1 MVLRKQVLDPSLLL
15 LRKKIKHIMARSRK
29 IIKKRTIKADPL
41 YNSRLVAKFV
51 NRIMRDGKKSVAEK
65 QLYSAL
71 EIIKARG
78 EDPLKVFENAVNL
91 VSPRMEVRPRRV
103 GGASYQVPTE
113 VRGERKFALATRW
126 IIDAA
131 SKRSNKEY
139 HTFAEKLA
147 AELTDIL
154 QNQGDAIR
162 KRNAVQKQAEA
173 NRAFSHLRW

>member
-1 MVLRKQVLDPSLLL
+1 
-15 LRKKIKHIMARSRK
+15 MARSRK
-29 IIKKRTIKADPL
+29 VVKKRTIEPDAL
-41 YNSRLVAKFV
+41 YNSRLVTRFV
-51 NRIMRDGKKSVAEK
+51 HRIMRDGKKSVAQK
-65 QLYSAL
+65 QLYNAFA
-71 EIIKARG
+71 IIKAKG

-91 VSPRMEVRPRRV
+91 ASPRMEVRPRRV

-113 VRGERKFALATRW
+113 VRGDRKFALATRW

-147 AELTDIL
+147 QEFTDIL

-173 NRAFSHLRW
+173 NRAFAHLRW